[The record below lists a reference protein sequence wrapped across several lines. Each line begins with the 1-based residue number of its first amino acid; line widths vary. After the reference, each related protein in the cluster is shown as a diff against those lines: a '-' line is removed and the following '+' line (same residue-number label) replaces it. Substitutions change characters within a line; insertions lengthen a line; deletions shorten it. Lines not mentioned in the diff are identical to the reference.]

1 MDDTIITVDTI
12 IPSEEQQQVIDHVL
26 CGRNVVVDAVA
37 GSGKS
42 TVVLMT
48 ASKMPER
55 SFLQV
60 TYNSMLRK
68 EVKDKIHEWGLS
80 NLTVHTYHSLAVK
93 YYNRQAHTDIEIQ
106 NIVRTDAKPMVPLPF
121 FSVLVLDEVQDMTLL
136 YYRFMRKMIE
146 DMCWEGGGEKIQ
158 LMILG
163 DVMQGL
169 YDFKGADVR
178 FLTKSAEIWGNRD
191 FLRNPEFVPC
201 QLRISYRITHSMAEY
216 VNKVMLGEERLVACK
231 EGNPVVYIRGPRMDT
246 EKIIKVRIQELL
258 NGGSRPDDIFIL
270 AASVKGVRSNIRLLE
285 NFLVDQGFPCYVP
298 SDEQD
303 QLDERVIQGKIVFS
317 TFHSVKGRQRK
328 HVFVMGFDN
337 TYLEWFGRNLKA
349 RQCPNT
355 LYVACTRGQERLYL
369 FEANDNVYN
378 RPLDFLKMNHVEMKQ
393 QDFID
398 FRGNHQLQFYEKVPD
413 DTDSGKT
420 HRFCATSLIHF
431 LSEDVIY
438 YCLPII
444 ERVFVPCHDVEMGL
458 EQMII
463 SIPNVVETGGGVYE
477 DVSNLNGVAI
487 PFIFYS
493 RILGETQTGGIYKIA
508 GRLLSETR
516 PNDYA
521 YLKTVFREKMPRECL
536 SVSDFLLSANILTAI
551 QEKLYSRLRQIQQYD
566 WIPEDKMEECLARMK
581 QIILEK
587 EVLLTTEEFIVNH
600 KGTMEAET
608 AEINRVL
615 RQYFP
620 DTSFDVSACVDLITD
635 VAVWELKFVNHI
647 NVEHF
652 LQVVVYAWIWRTIGR
667 EPKAFRLFNIKSG
680 EHWTLEATYE
690 ELTDMMVCMLKGKYG
705 EMAVKT
711 DEEFMEET
719 L

>member
-1 MDDTIITVDTI
+1 MEKIT
-12 IPSEEQQQVIDHVL
+12 PSYEQQKVIDNVIQ
-26 CGRNVVVDAVA
+26 GKNVVVDAVA

-48 ASKMPER
+48 ASIMPNR

-68 EVKDKIHEWGLS
+68 EVKDKIHEWELP
-80 NLTVHTYHSLAVK
+80 NLTVHTYHSLAVR

-106 NIVRTDAKPMVPLPF
+106 NILRTDALPIDSIPF
-121 FSVLVLDEVQDMTLL
+121 FPIMVLDEVQDMTLL
-136 YYRFMRKMIE
+136 YYRFMRKFIQ
-146 DMCWEGGGEKIQ
+146 DMCCAGDNKIQ

-163 DVMQGL
+163 DIMQGL

-178 FLTKSAEIWGNRD
+178 FLTKSAEIWGKCPFLLNHVD
-191 FLRNPEFVPC
+191 FISC

-216 VNKVMLGEERLVACK
+216 VNKVMLGEERLLACK
-231 EGNPVVYIRGPRMDT
+231 EGTPVVYIRGARTDT
-246 EKIIKVRIQELL
+246 EKIIKVRIKELL
-258 NGGSRPDDIFIL
+258 NEGNRPDDIFIL

-303 QLDERVIQGKIVFS
+303 QLDERVIHGKIVFS

-337 TYLEWFGRNLKA
+337 TYLEWFGRNLDA
-349 RQCPNT
+349 QQCPNT

-369 FEANDNVYN
+369 FEANDQPYN

-398 FRGNHQLQFYEKVPD
+398 FRGNHQLQFYKRVID
-413 DTDSGKT
+413 DPFKERK
-420 HRFCATSLIHF
+420 HRLCATGLIKF

-438 YCLPII
+438 RCLPII
-444 ERVFVPCHDVEMGL
+444 ERVFIPCHDVEADI
-458 EQMII
+458 EQRII
-463 SIPNVVETGGGVYE
+463 SIPNVVETETSGGFYE

-493 RILGETQTGGIYKIA
+493 RILGETQNGEIYKMTK
-508 GRLLSETR
+508 RLLENTR
-516 PNDYA
+516 SNEYL
-521 YLKTVFREKMPRECL
+521 YLKNVFREKMPHECQ
-536 SVSDFLLSANILTAI
+536 SISDFLLSANIFTAV
-551 QEKLYSRLRQIQQYD
+551 QEKLYSRLRQIQRYD
-566 WIPEDKMEECLARMK
+566 WIPEEKMEECLTRM
-581 QIILEK
+581 QQVILGD
-587 EVLLTTEEFIVNH
+587 EVLLTTEEHIVDY
-600 KGTMEAET
+600 GGATEAET
-608 AEINRVL
+608 EEINRVL
-615 RQYFP
+615 KDYFP
-620 DTSFDVSACVDLITD
+620 EKTFEVSACVDLITD
-635 VAVWELKFVNHI
+635 KAVWELKFVNHI

-667 EPKAFRLFNIKSG
+667 EPKMFRLFNIKSG
-680 EHWTLEATYE
+680 EYWTLEATYG
-690 ELTDMMVCMLKGKYG
+690 ELTDMMVWMLEGKYG
-705 EMAVKT
+705 EQVVKT
-711 DEEFMEET
+711 DEEF
-719 L
+719 LQQVL

>member
-1 MDDTIITVDTI
+1 MEKITTVDKI
-12 IPSEEQQQVIDHVL
+12 IPSEEQQQVIDLVV
-26 CGRNVVVDAVA
+26 CGKNVVVDAVA

-48 ASKMPER
+48 ATKMPEK

-68 EVKDKIHEWGLS
+68 EVKDKIHEWDLS

-106 NIVRTDAKPMVPLPF
+106 NILRTDAEPMVAIPF
-121 FSVLVLDEVQDMTLL
+121 FPVLVLDEVQDMTLL
-136 YYRFMRKMIE
+136 YYRFMQKFIR
-146 DMCWEGGGEKIQ
+146 DMCAEGTSRIQ

-178 FLTKSAEIWGNRD
+178 FLTKSAEIWEKCPH
-191 FLRNPEFVPC
+191 LRNPVDFISC

-216 VNKVMLGEERLVACK
+216 VNKVMLGEERLLACK
-231 EGNPVVYIRGPRMDT
+231 EGNPVVYIRGTRTDM
-246 EKIIKVRIQELL
+246 EKIIKVRIRELL
-258 NGGSRPDDIFIL
+258 NGGNRPDDIFIL

-337 TYLEWFGRNLKA
+337 TYLEWFGRNLDA
-349 RQCPNT
+349 QQCPNT

-369 FEANDNVYN
+369 FETNDQPHN
-378 RPLDFLKMNHVEMKQ
+378 RPLEFLKMNHVEMKQ

-398 FRGNHQLQFYEKVPD
+398 FRGNHQLQFYEKADNDPD
-413 DTDSGKT
+413 KGKT
-420 HRFCATSLIHF
+420 HKLSATGLIHF

-438 YCLPII
+438 RCLPII
-444 ERVFVPCHDVEMGL
+444 ERVFVPCHDVEADL
-458 EQMII
+458 EKQVIA
-463 SIPNVVETGGGVYE
+463 IPNVVETVEGFFE

-493 RILGETQTGGIYKIA
+493 RILGETQNGGIYRMTK
-508 GRLLSETR
+508 RLLENTR
-516 PNDYA
+516 PNEYV
-521 YLKTVFREKMPRECL
+521 YLKNVFREKMPRECQTIT
-536 SVSDFLLSANILTAI
+536 DFLLSANIFTAV
-551 QEKLYSRLRQIQQYD
+551 QEKLYSRLRQIQRYD
-566 WIPEDKMEECLARMK
+566 WIPEEKMEETLTRMK
-581 QIILEK
+581 QIILGE
-587 EVLLTTEEFIVNH
+587 EVLLTTEEHIVDYGAS
-600 KGTMEAET
+600 KEAET

-615 RQYFP
+615 KRYFP
-620 DTSFDVSACVDLITD
+620 EKTFEFSACVDLITD
-635 VAVWELKFVNHI
+635 KAVWELKFVNHI

-667 EPKAFRLFNIKSG
+667 EPKVFRLFNIKSG
-680 EHWTLEATYE
+680 EYWTLDATYE
-690 ELTDMMVCMLKGKYG
+690 DLTDMMVWMLEGKYG
-705 EMAVKT
+705 EQTVKN
-711 DEEFMEET
+711 DEEF
-719 L
+719 LRQVV

>member
-1 MDDTIITVDTI
+1 MEKIT
-12 IPSEEQQQVIDHVL
+12 PSDEQQKVIDNVIQ
-26 CGRNVVVDAVA
+26 GKNVVVDAVA

-48 ASKMPER
+48 ASIIPNKA
-55 SFLQV
+55 FLQV

-68 EVKDKIHEWGLS
+68 EVKDKIHEWELP
-80 NLTVHTYHSLAVK
+80 NLTVHTYHSLAVR

-106 NIVRTDAKPMVPLPF
+106 NILRTDALPIESIPF
-121 FSVLVLDEVQDMTLL
+121 FPILVLDEVQDMTLL
-136 YYRFMRKMIE
+136 YYRFMRKFIQ
-146 DMCWEGGGEKIQ
+146 DMCSAGDNKIQ

-178 FLTKSAEIWGNRD
+178 FLTKSAEIWGKCPFLLNPID
-191 FLRNPEFVPC
+191 FIPC

-216 VNKVMLGEERLVACK
+216 VNKVMLGEERLLACK
-231 EGNPVVYIRGPRMDT
+231 EGTPVVYIRGPRTDT
-246 EKIIKVRIQELL
+246 EKIIKVRIKELL
-258 NGGSRPDDIFIL
+258 NEGNRPDDIFIL

-337 TYLEWFGRNLKA
+337 TYLEWFGRNLDA
-349 RQCPNT
+349 QQCPNT

-369 FEANDNVYN
+369 FEANDQPYN

-398 FRGNHQLQFYEKVPD
+398 FRGNHQLQFYERADEDPD
-413 DTDSGKT
+413 KERK
-420 HRFCATSLIHF
+420 HRLCATGLIKF

-438 YCLPII
+438 RCLPII
-444 ERVFVPCHDVEMGL
+444 ERVFIPCHDVEADI
-458 EQMII
+458 EQLVI
-463 SIPNVVETGGGVYE
+463 SIPNVVETVASGGFYE

-493 RILGETQTGGIYKIA
+493 RILGETQNGGIYKMTK
-508 GRLLSETR
+508 RLLENTR
-516 PNDYA
+516 SNEYL
-521 YLKTVFREKMPRECL
+521 YLKNVFREKMPQECKTI
-536 SVSDFLLSANILTAI
+536 SDFLLSANIFTAV

-566 WIPEDKMEECLARMK
+566 WIQEEKMEECLTRM
-581 QIILEK
+581 QQVILGE
-587 EVLLTTEEFIVNH
+587 EVLLTTEEHIVDY
-600 KGTMEAET
+600 GGATEAET
-608 AEINRVL
+608 EEINRVL
-615 RQYFP
+615 KGYFP
-620 DTSFDVSACVDLITD
+620 EKTFEVSACVDLITD
-635 VAVWELKFVNHI
+635 KAVWELKFVNHI

-667 EPKAFRLFNIKSG
+667 EPKVFRLFNIKSG
-680 EHWTLEATYE
+680 EYWTLDATYG
-690 ELTDMMVCMLKGKYG
+690 ELTDMMVWMLEGKYG
-705 EMAVKT
+705 ERVVKT
-711 DEEFMEET
+711 DEEF
-719 L
+719 LQQVI